1 MYNSDFTQYYF
12 VIMDYGEAAGNEWL
26 Q

>member
-1 MYNSDFTQYYF
+1 MYNSDFTKYYF